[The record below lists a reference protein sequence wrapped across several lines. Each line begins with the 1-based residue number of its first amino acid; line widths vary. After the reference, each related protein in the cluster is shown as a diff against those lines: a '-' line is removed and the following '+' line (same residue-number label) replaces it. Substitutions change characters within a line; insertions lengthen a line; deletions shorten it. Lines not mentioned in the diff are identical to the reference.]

1 MKELLFLFFFSVYNE
16 DFPFLFLFLKVQ
28 LLYTESDF

>member
-16 DFPFLFLFLKVQ
+16 DFAFLLLFVEVQ
-28 LLYTESDF
+28 LWYPDSDF